1 MEYTYPARR
10 ISFTS
15 IADLSL
21 IRMHLMESCYNM
33 ASKFIFDVHM
43 NYPDTT
49 KDKSPLVDHPLRSI
63 KGVDGGPTIGSQWN
77 WRHATSYVIHQIL
90 GRD

>member
-15 IADLSL
+15 IADLPL

-33 ASKFIFDVHM
+33 ASKFVFDVHM

-49 KDKSPLVDHPLRSI
+49 KDKVHW
-63 KGVDGGPTIGSQWN
+63 PT
-77 WRHATSYVIHQIL
+77 TP
-90 GRD
+90 